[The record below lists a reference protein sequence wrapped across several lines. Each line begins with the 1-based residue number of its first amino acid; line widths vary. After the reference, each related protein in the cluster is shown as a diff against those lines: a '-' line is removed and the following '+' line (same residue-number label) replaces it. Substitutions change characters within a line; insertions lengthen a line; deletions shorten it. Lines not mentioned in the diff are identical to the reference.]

1 MRLGPLKLTQVRLAV
16 VLLHDRLAVAAL
28 AGERVEAFTIATEN
42 PAVVLREE
50 LAARQLTP
58 RAVALALSRSAVFVR
73 PMELPVVGGDMR
85 EMVRLNLD
93 GHLPSAGDETAFDY
107 VPLPAEADG
116 VRREDT
122 LQRVLVV
129 AAEPRA
135 VEAALRIAEESR
147 LRPASL
153 TVASHDLLSLAHPD
167 RGQRVVWVHRAG
179 ANADVLCLFGSSLLL
194 SRSAPAPDD
203 ATLAD
208 EVRRSLSAV
217 RWRECDAIW
226 VSGDLLP
233 EMPVLASLG
242 PPVTQPAYPDRVLG
256 RLAALSPDDRGGQ
269 ELALAVASGRRG
281 RPLDLLPPALRP
293 RRVTRAQGITLGLAT
308 VTALLLLTALLI
320 PGLREQ
326 RYLSRLNSE
335 ITRLDPQVRA
345 VERVV
350 RDLERKRKLLG
361 TITGI
366 ETSALRPLPVLR
378 ELTDLLPTDTWL
390 TTLSFDQKGVE
401 LTGQAAAASAL
412 IPLLENSP
420 RLERVEFASPV
431 TRGRDKEQFRIR
443 AAWEAGGAQAAA
455 TPASAVA
462 PPMPGPIDPAA
473 RPSRQ
478 PQAAPAVPPPPGQ
491 VVQPPPGQ
499 VVPPPPGQVVQ
510 PPPGQ
515 VVQPPPGQIVQPP
528 PGQVVQP
535 PPGQAVQPPPG
546 QVVPGTRV
554 RPGSG
559 GR

>member
-1 MRLGPLKLTQVRLAV
+1 MRLGLPKMNQVRLAI
-16 VLLHDRLAVAAL
+16 VLLQDRMAVTAL
-28 AGERVEAFTIATEN
+28 LGERVEAFTIATEN
-42 PAVVLREE
+42 PAAVLREE

-58 RAVALALSRSAVFVR
+58 RSVSLALSRSAVFVR

-93 GHLPSAGDETAFDY
+93 GHLPSAGDETAFDF

-116 VRREDT
+116 GRREET

-135 VEAALRIAEESR
+135 VEAALRLAEESR
-147 LRPASL
+147 LRPVSL
-153 TVASHDLLSLAHPD
+153 TVASHDLLALARPD

-194 SRSAPAPDD
+194 SRAAPAPDD
-203 ATLAD
+203 AALAD

-217 RWRECDAIW
+217 RWRDCDAIW
-226 VSGDLLP
+226 VSGDILP
-233 EMPVLASLG
+233 ELSALTALG
-242 PPVTQPAYPDRVLG
+242 PPVTQPAYPDRMLG
-256 RLAALSPDDRGGQ
+256 RLAALSPEDRGGQ

-281 RPLDLLPPALRP
+281 RPLDLLPLAMRP
-293 RRVTRAQGITLGLAT
+293 RRITRAQGITLAVASG
-308 VTALLLLTALLI
+308 TALLLLTALLV

-326 RYLSRLNSE
+326 RQLSRINNE
-335 ITRLDPQVRA
+335 ITRLDPQVRS

-443 AAWEAGGAQAAA
+443 AAWEAGGAQALG
-455 TPASAVA
+455 TPASAA
-462 PPMPGPIDPAA
+462 PPPAMPGPIDPAA

-478 PQAAPAVPPPPGQ
+478 PQAAPAAQPQPGQVVQPQPGQVVQPPGQVVQPPPGQGVQPPPGQ
-491 VVQPPPGQ
+491 VVQPPGQ
-499 VVPPPPGQVVQ
+499 VVPPPPGQVA
-510 PPPGQ
+510 PGA
-515 VVQPPPGQIVQPP
+515 PL
-528 PGQVVQP
+528 
-535 PPGQAVQPPPG
+535 
-546 QVVPGTRV
+546 
-554 RPGSG
+554 RPGG
-559 GR
+559 ARR